1 MTHGNKFESLEGEN
15 NFWAKYKW
23 LHWLNKQG
31 KKTKMKPKIIQELGK
46 VIKELPFKKESVSDG
61 FIAF

>member
-1 MTHGNKFESLEGEN
+1 
-15 NFWAKYKW
+15 
-23 LHWLNKQG
+23 
-31 KKTKMKPKIIQELGK
+31 MKPKIIQELGK